1 MAVQIQGACVTHH
14 YIKAGQ
20 GNMSWKKLAG
30 RTEMEEE
37 CTYFPKIFECIAY
50 HVGVVQIPPVTG
62 KEQQRERSSTS
73 SMSRPS
79 IHPPTDTSS
88 FLYSRKD
95 ALHPTTIHA
104 GRQAGSLSTMR
115 I

>member
-50 HVGVVQIPPVTG
+50 HVGVVQIPPVQNKTIQNAS
-62 KEQQRERSSTS
+62 QQLNIRMEGLQRQS
-73 SMSRPS
+73 P
-79 IHPPTDTSS
+79 IQPTKGCYNTKISVT
-88 FLYSRKD
+88 FL
-95 ALHPTTIHA
+95 
-104 GRQAGSLSTMR
+104 
-115 I
+115 